1 MTENGDK
8 KEFGLPGV
16 CGIALFTVLFCVLF
30 PYLGFVSL
38 AAVTAMTGVLVASW
52 RNPLCFAVPLPGI
65 AAAMLIWKSVPAG
78 VILAALV
85 LSGIVLGLVMRTH
98 RSALSHVLSVVI
110 SYAVIAAAAYCIC
123 CIVYYGG
130 ISNGTAAFAD
140 RFTEYVSEIFFAA
153 MFYAMLSATG
163 AVAEE
168 MLSMPYIYGVIIMAA
183 ASAVIIT
190 GGMRAMEYISVI
202 IVPVLIAG
210 ICLIGAKSEP
220 KIYIGGNGGSVVLSA
235 VIYVSYNTITAAAI
249 MVNEEKAGKANGIV
263 TGILCTAAMTA
274 MGYMIGNTILSFD
287 NAYKSELPFAAAANI
302 KYGNMLLYGAVFI
315 AAVLT
320 TAVCNGSA
328 AADFIVEKTGINKN
342 VVVNLL
348 CAVSP
353 IFSAVAFSDFV
364 SKIYM
369 LFGFIG
375 VFQLLFT
382 ILYLFK
388 RR

>member
-1 MTENGDK
+1 MVVGAGFASGREITDYFLLYGERWK
-8 KEFGLPGV
+8 T
-16 CGIALFTVLFCVLF
+16 GIAVSGALFFVYTFAASYIIGKNSIKSYGV
-30 PYLGFVSL
+30 YLDTIMGKRL
-38 AAVTAMTGVLVASW
+38 AM
-52 RNPLCFAVPLPGI
+52 
-65 AAAMLIWKSVPAG
+65 
-78 VILAALV
+78 
-85 LSGIVLGLVMRTH
+85 
-98 RSALSHVLSVVI
+98 
-110 SYAVIAAAAYCIC
+110 
-123 CIVYYGG
+123 
-130 ISNGTAAFAD
+130 
-140 RFTEYVSEIFFAA
+140 FTEYVSGTFFAA

-202 IVPVLIAG
+202 IVPILIAG

-249 MVNEEKAGKANGIV
+249 MVKEEKTGKANGIV
-263 TGILCTAAMTA
+263 TGILCAAAMTV
-274 MGYMIGNTILSFD
+274 MGYIIGNTILSFD

-302 KYGNMLLYGAVFI
+302 KYGNMLLYGAIFI

-342 VVVNLL
+342 VVVILL

>member
-1 MTENGDK
+1 MVVGAGFASGREITDYFLLYGERWK
-8 KEFGLPGV
+8 T
-16 CGIALFTVLFCVLF
+16 GIAVSGALF
-30 PYLGFVSL
+30 FVYTF
-38 AAVTAMTGVLVASW
+38 AASYIIGKNS
-52 RNPLCFAVPLPGI
+52 I
-65 AAAMLIWKSVPAG
+65 KS
-78 VILAALV
+78 
-85 LSGIVLGLVMRTH
+85 
-98 RSALSHVLSVVI
+98 
-110 SYAVIAAAAYCIC
+110 
-123 CIVYYGG
+123 YGG
-130 ISNGTAAFAD
+130 YLDTIMEKRLAM
-140 RFTEYVSEIFFAA
+140 FTEYVSGIFFAA
-153 MFYAMLSATG
+153 MFYAMLSAAG

-190 GGMRAMEYISVI
+190 GGMKAMEYI

-249 MVNEEKAGKANGIV
+249 MVNEEKSSKANGII
-263 TGILCTAAMTA
+263 TGILCAAAMTV
-274 MGYMIGNTILSFD
+274 MGYMIGNTILSFE
-287 NAYKSELPFAAAANI
+287 NAYKLELPFAAAANI

-342 VVVNLL
+342 AVVIAL

-353 IFSAVAFSDFV
+353 VFSAVAFSDFV

-388 RR
+388 R

>member
-1 MTENGDK
+1 
-8 KEFGLPGV
+8 
-16 CGIALFTVLFCVLF
+16 
-30 PYLGFVSL
+30 
-38 AAVTAMTGVLVASW
+38 
-52 RNPLCFAVPLPGI
+52 
-65 AAAMLIWKSVPAG
+65 
-78 VILAALV
+78 
-85 LSGIVLGLVMRTH
+85 
-98 RSALSHVLSVVI
+98 
-110 SYAVIAAAAYCIC
+110 
-123 CIVYYGG
+123 
-130 ISNGTAAFAD
+130 
-140 RFTEYVSEIFFAA
+140 
-153 MFYAMLSATG
+153 
-163 AVAEE
+163 
-168 MLSMPYIYGVIIMAA
+168 
-183 ASAVIIT
+183 
-190 GGMRAMEYISVI
+190 
-202 IVPVLIAG
+202 
-210 ICLIGAKSEP
+210 
-220 KIYIGGNGGSVVLSA
+220 
-235 VIYVSYNTITAAAI
+235 
-249 MVNEEKAGKANGIV
+249 MVNEEKSSKANGII
-263 TGILCTAAMTA
+263 TGILCAAAMTV

-342 VVVNLL
+342 VVVILL

-353 IFSAVAFSDFV
+353 VFSAVAFSDFV